1 MGILSYTE
9 LATVAAS
16 RKFGEAPTFQRKFVV
31 EVDDPTTQQTTI
43 ANAPG
48 VSFLSPHPEASY
60 CRAMNVAVANYNGS
74 RWHYEV
80 TWDYELPKQQNVD
93 PNPLARA
100 DIWKW
105 STGGLQVP
113 ALYYYDTDDTF
124 AALVNSAGD
133 FFEGAT
139 TDISTLQ
146 ASISGN
152 RPTFDYGLATT
163 VTNSVNSSPYLGGAA
178 YTWKCSGIAA
188 NPAVE
193 VVNEVE
199 IRYWQVEVT
208 LEYRPDG
215 WPLQLPNIGYNYID
229 PFATGADKKTRCW
242 VIDKQSKEQVPAS
255 NPQALAD
262 NGDMKQVGSVETG
275 LPDILVRRV
284 HKAVNFQQYFGTP
297 TQQ

>member
-1 MGILSYTE
+1 MGIVSTTE
-9 LATVAAS
+9 LATVSAS

-31 EVDDPTTQQTTI
+31 EVDDPTTQQTLI

-48 VSFLSPHPEASY
+48 VAFLSPHPEASY
-60 CRAMNVAVANYNGS
+60 CRAMNVSVSNYNGS
-74 RWHYEV
+74 RWHFEV

-113 ALYYYDTDDTF
+113 ALYYYEGET
-124 AALVNSAGD
+124 LEPLQNSAQD
-133 FFEGAT
+133 FFEGVQ

-146 ASISGN
+146 ASITGN
-152 RPTFDYGLATT
+152 RATFDYGLATT
-163 VTNSVNSSPYLGGAA
+163 VTNAINSSSYLGAPE

-188 NPAVE
+188 TPAVE
-193 VVNEVE
+193 VVNESE

-215 WPLQLPNIGYNYID
+215 WELQLPNIGWNYLEGSTKERVYVID
-229 PFATGADKKTRCW
+229 SQSKERVPSSNPQPLNTDGTLATGAPT
-242 VIDKQSKEQVPAS
+242 
-255 NPQALAD
+255 
-262 NGDMKQVGSVETG
+262 
-275 LPDILVRRV
+275 ILKRRV

>member
-1 MGILSYTE
+1 MGIVNVTE
-9 LATVAAS
+9 LAQVSAS
-16 RKFGEAPTFQRKFVV
+16 RKFGEPPVFQRQFVV
-31 EVDDPTTQQTTI
+31 EVDSPTTTQSAI
-43 ANAPG
+43 LVASGIP
-48 VSFLSPHPEASY
+48 FLQPHPEASY
-60 CRAMNVAVANYNGS
+60 CKALNASVTNYNSS
-74 RWHYEV
+74 RWHYLV

-113 ALYYYDTDDTF
+113 SLYYYEGET
-124 AALVNSAGD
+124 LEPLQNSAND
-133 FFEGAT
+133 FFEGVT

-152 RPTFDYGLATT
+152 RATFDYGLATT
-163 VTNSVNSSPYLGGAA
+163 VTNAINLASYLGAPQ

-188 NPAVE
+188 TPAVE
-193 VVNEVE
+193 VVNESEV
-199 IRYWQVEVT
+199 RYWQVEVT

-215 WPLQLPNIGYNYID
+215 WPLQLPNIGWNYLDGSTKKRAYVID
-229 PFATGADKKTRCW
+229 TDSGDKVPSSNPQPLNTDGTLATGAPT
-242 VIDKQSKEQVPAS
+242 
-255 NPQALAD
+255 
-262 NGDMKQVGSVETG
+262 
-275 LPDILVRRV
+275 ILVRRV

>member
-1 MGILSYTE
+1 
-9 LATVAAS
+9 
-16 RKFGEAPTFQRKFVV
+16 
-31 EVDDPTTQQTTI
+31 
-43 ANAPG
+43 
-48 VSFLSPHPEASY
+48 
-60 CRAMNVAVANYNGS
+60 
-74 RWHYEV
+74 V
-80 TWDYELPKQQNVD
+80 TWDYELPKQANVD

-113 ALYYYDTDDTF
+113 SLYYYETGDVLTP
-124 AALVNSAGD
+124 LQNSAQD
-133 FFEGAT
+133 FFEGVT

-152 RPTFDYGLATT
+152 RATFDYGLATT
-163 VTNSVNSSPYLGGAA
+163 VTNSVNLSAYLGGAA

-215 WPLQLPNIGYNYID
+215 WPLQLPNVGWNFLSSGTKRRVTVDYD
-229 PFATGADKKTRCW
+229 PGSGQPIEK
-242 VIDKQSKEQVPAS
+242 VPAS
-255 NPQALAD
+255 NPQPLTSDGAL
-262 NGDMKQVGSVETG
+262 STG
-275 LPDILVRRV
+275 APTVLVRRV

>member
-1 MGILSYTE
+1 MSVLSVTE
-9 LATVAAS
+9 LPTVSAS
-16 RKFGEAPTFQRKFVV
+16 RKFGEPPVFQRKWVV
-31 EVDDPTTQQTTI
+31 EVDAPTTPQTTI
-43 ANAPG
+43 VNSVG
-48 VSFLSPHPEASY
+48 VVYTQPHPEAAY
-60 CRAMNVAVANYNGS
+60 CLAMNVSVGNYNGS

-80 TWDYELPKQQNVD
+80 TWDYEVPKLSSSQLS

-100 DIWKW
+100 DVWKW

-113 ALYYYDTDDTF
+113 ALYYYDTGDV
-124 AALVNSAGD
+124 LKVLQNSAND

-152 RPTFDYGLATT
+152 RATFDYGLATT
-163 VTNSVNSSPYLGGAA
+163 VTNAVNSATYLGGAA

-199 IRYWQVEVT
+199 VRYWQVEVT

-215 WPLQLPNIGYNYID
+215 WPLQLPNVGWNYLDGSTKKRCYVID
-229 PFATGADKKTRCW
+229 PDTSDK
-242 VIDKQSKEQVPAS
+242 VPAS
-255 NPQALAD
+255 NPQPLTTSGAIT
-262 NGDMKQVGSVETG
+262 TG
-275 LPDILVRRV
+275 APTVLVRRV

>member
-1 MGILSYTE
+1 MGIVSVTE
-9 LATVAAS
+9 LAQVAAS
-16 RKFGEAPTFQRKFVV
+16 RRFGEAPVFQRQFVV
-31 EVDDPTTQQTTI
+31 EVDTPATSQSAI
-43 ANAPG
+43 LVASNVP
-48 VSFLSPHPEASY
+48 FLAPHPEASY
-60 CRAMNVAVANYNGS
+60 CKALNASVSNYNGS
-74 RWHYEV
+74 RWHYLV

-113 ALYYYDTDDTF
+113 SLYYYEGET
-124 AALVNSAGD
+124 LEPLQNSAND
-133 FFEGAT
+133 FFEGVT

-152 RPTFDYGLATT
+152 RATFDYGLATT
-163 VTNSVNSSPYLGGAA
+163 VTNAINSSPYLGAPP

-193 VVNEVE
+193 VVNEAE

-215 WPLQLPNIGYNYID
+215 WELQLPNIGWNYLDGSTKKRVTVDYD
-229 PFATGADKKTRCW
+229 PGGGQPIEKVPSSNPQPLNTDGTLATGAPT
-242 VIDKQSKEQVPAS
+242 
-255 NPQALAD
+255 
-262 NGDMKQVGSVETG
+262 
-275 LPDILVRRV
+275 ILKRRV

>member
-1 MGILSYTE
+1 MGVVSYTE
-9 LATVAAS
+9 LATVSAS

-31 EVDDPTTQQTTI
+31 EVDDPATSQTAI

-48 VSFLSPHPEASY
+48 ISFLAAHPEASY
-60 CRAMNVAVANYNGS
+60 CKAMNVGVANYNGS

-113 ALYYYDTDDTF
+113 SLYYYDEDEF
-124 AALVNSAGD
+124 SQPLQNSAND
-133 FFEGAT
+133 FFEGVT

-152 RPTFDYGLATT
+152 RQTFDYGLATT
-163 VTNSVNSSPYLGGAA
+163 VTNSVNSSSYLGADP

-188 NPAVE
+188 TPAVE

-215 WPLQLPNIGYNYID
+215 WPLQLPNVGWNYLD
-229 PFATGADKKTRCW
+229 GSTKKRCY
-242 VIDKQSKEQVPAS
+242 VIDTDSGDKVPSS
-255 NPQALAD
+255 NPQPLTPEGEISTDAP
-262 NGDMKQVGSVETG
+262 T
-275 LPDILVRRV
+275 ILVRRV

>member
-1 MGILSYTE
+1 MGIVSYTE

-16 RKFGEAPTFQRKFVV
+16 RKFGEPPVFQRKFVV
-31 EVDDPTTQQTTI
+31 EVDDPTTKQTDI
-43 ANAPG
+43 ANYPG
-48 VSFLSPHPEASY
+48 VVFLQAHPEASY
-60 CRAMNVAVANYNGS
+60 CKAMNVAVANYNGS

-80 TWDYELPKQQNVD
+80 TWDYELPKQANVD

-113 ALYYYDTDDTF
+113 ALYYYEGDTLTP
-124 AALVNSAGD
+124 LQNSAQD
-133 FFEGAT
+133 FFEGVQ

-152 RPTFDYGLATT
+152 RATFDYGLATT
-163 VTNSVNSSPYLGGAA
+163 VTNAVNSSSYLGGAA

-215 WPLQLPNIGYNYID
+215 WPLQLPNIGWNYLSSGTKKRVTVAYD
-229 PFATGADKKTRCW
+229 PGSGQP
-242 VIDKQSKEQVPAS
+242 IEQVPAS
-255 NPQALAD
+255 NPQPLTSAGAL
-262 NGDMKQVGSVETG
+262 STG
-275 LPDILVRRV
+275 APTVLVRRV

>member
-1 MGILSYTE
+1 MAATSFTE

-16 RKFGEAPTFQRKFVV
+16 RKFGEPPVFQRKFVV
-31 EVDDPTTQQTTI
+31 EVDDPTTKQTDI
-43 ANAPG
+43 ANYPG
-48 VSFLSPHPEASY
+48 VVFLQAHPEASY
-60 CRAMNVAVANYNGS
+60 CKAMNVSVANYNGS

-80 TWDYELPKQQNVD
+80 TWDYELPKQANVD

-113 ALYYYDTDDTF
+113 ALYYYENDTL
-124 AALVNSAGD
+124 APLQNSAND

-152 RPTFDYGLATT
+152 RATFDYGLATT
-163 VTNSVNSSPYLGGAA
+163 VTNSVNSSAYLGGAA

-215 WPLQLPNIGYNYID
+215 WPLQLPNVGWNYLS
-229 PFATGADKKTRCW
+229 GGSKTR
-242 VIDKQSKEQVPAS
+242 VTVDYNPGSGQPIEKVPAS
-255 NPQALAD
+255 NPQPLTSS
-262 NGDMKQVGSVETG
+262 GGLSTG
-275 LPDILVRRV
+275 APTILVRRV
-284 HKAVNFQQYFGTP
+284 HKAVDFRSYFGTP
-297 TQQ
+297 TQN

>member
-1 MGILSYTE
+1 MSVV
-9 LATVAAS
+9 TVIESAMVSAS
-16 RKFGEAPTFQRKFVV
+16 RKFGDPPVFQRKFVV
-31 EVDDPTTQQTTI
+31 EVNDPGTSQTDI
-43 ANAPG
+43 VNAVP
-48 VSFLSPHPEASY
+48 VSFLDPHPEAYY
-60 CRAMNVAVANYNGS
+60 CLAFNQSVSNYSSS

-80 TWDYELPKQQNVD
+80 TWDYELPKQQNLD

-113 ALYYYDTDDTF
+113 SLYYYEGETL
-124 AALVNSAGD
+124 APLQNSALD
-133 FFEGAT
+133 FFEGVT

-152 RPTFDYGLATT
+152 RATFDYGLATT
-163 VTNSVNSSPYLGGAA
+163 VTNSINSSPYLGAPQ

-199 IRYWQVEVT
+199 VRYWQVEVT

-215 WPLQLPNIGYNYID
+215 WELQLPNIGWNYLDNGTKTRAYVID
-229 PFATGADKKTRCW
+229 PDT
-242 VIDKQSKEQVPAS
+242 KEKVASS
-255 NPQALAD
+255 NPQPLNADGTLAI
-262 NGDMKQVGSVETG
+262 GAPT
-275 LPDILVRRV
+275 ILKRRV
-284 HKAVNFQQYFGTP
+284 HKAVNFAQYFGTP

>member
-31 EVDDPTTQQTTI
+31 EVDDPTTQQSLIT
-43 ANAPG
+43 NAPG
-48 VSFLSPHPEASY
+48 VYFLSAHPEASY
-60 CRAMNVAVANYNGS
+60 CRAMNVSVSNYNGS

-80 TWDYELPKQQNVD
+80 TWDYELPKQANVD

-113 ALYYYDTDDTF
+113 SLYYYEGET
-124 AALVNSAGD
+124 LEPLQNSAND
-133 FFEGAT
+133 FFEGVT

-152 RPTFDYGLATT
+152 RATFDYGLATT
-163 VTNSVNSSPYLGGAA
+163 VTNAINSAPYLGANP

-188 NPAVE
+188 TPAVE

-199 IRYWQVEVT
+199 VRYWQVEVT

-215 WPLQLPNIGYNYID
+215 WPLQLPNVGWNYID
-229 PFATGADKKTRCW
+229 GSTKKRAYVIDTDSGDKVPSSNPQPLNSDGTLATGAPT
-242 VIDKQSKEQVPAS
+242 
-255 NPQALAD
+255 
-262 NGDMKQVGSVETG
+262 
-275 LPDILVRRV
+275 ILVRRV

>member
-1 MGILSYTE
+1 MGIVSVTE
-9 LATVAAS
+9 LAQVSAS
-16 RKFGEAPTFQRKFVV
+16 RKFGEAPVFQRQFVV
-31 EVDDPTTQQTTI
+31 EVDTPTTTQSAI
-43 ANAPG
+43 LVASGIP
-48 VSFLSPHPEASY
+48 FLAPHPEATY
-60 CRAMNVAVANYNGS
+60 CKALNASVSNYNGS
-74 RWHYEV
+74 RWHYLV

-100 DIWKW
+100 DLWKW

-113 ALYYYDTDDTF
+113 SLYYYETGDVLTP
-124 AALVNSAGD
+124 LQNSAQD
-133 FFEGAT
+133 FFEGVQ

-152 RPTFDYGLATT
+152 RATFDYGLATT
-163 VTNSVNSSPYLGGAA
+163 VTNAINSAPYLGAPR

-188 NPAVE
+188 TPAVE
-193 VVNEVE
+193 VVNESE

-215 WPLQLPNIGYNYID
+215 WPLQLPNIGWNYLNPLGVKQRAYVID
-229 PFATGADKKTRCW
+229 SQSDERVPSSNPQPLNADGTLATGAPT
-242 VIDKQSKEQVPAS
+242 
-255 NPQALAD
+255 
-262 NGDMKQVGSVETG
+262 
-275 LPDILVRRV
+275 ILERRV

>member
-1 MGILSYTE
+1 MGIVSVTE
-9 LATVAAS
+9 LAQVSAS
-16 RKFGEAPTFQRKFVV
+16 RKFGEPPVFQRQFVV
-31 EVDDPTTQQTTI
+31 EVDSPATSQSAI
-43 ANAPG
+43 LVASNVP
-48 VSFLSPHPEASY
+48 FLAPHPEASY
-60 CRAMNVAVANYNGS
+60 CKALNASVSNYNGS
-74 RWHYEV
+74 RWHYLV
-80 TWDYELPKQQNVD
+80 TWDYELPKQANVD
-93 PNPLARA
+93 PNPLART

-113 ALYYYDTDDTF
+113 TLYYYDTGDV
-124 AALVNSAGD
+124 LKPLQNSAND

-163 VTNSVNSSPYLGGAA
+163 VTNAVNSSPYLGGAA

-193 VVNEVE
+193 VVNEAE
-199 IRYWQVEVT
+199 IRFWQVEVT

-215 WPLQLPNIGYNYID
+215 WPLQLPNVGWNFLD
-229 PFATGADKKTRCW
+229 PANSNKKTAVW
-242 VIDKQSKEQVPAS
+242 VVDSTSTEPAPNNRTRPS
-255 NPQALAD
+255 NPQPLTSD
-262 NGDMKQVGSVETG
+262 GDLSTG
-275 LPDILVRRV
+275 APTILVRRT
-284 HKAVNFQQYFGTP
+284 HKAINFQQYFGTP

>member
-1 MGILSYTE
+1 MGIVNVTE
-9 LATVAAS
+9 LAQVSAS
-16 RKFGEAPTFQRKFVV
+16 RKFGEAPVFQRQFVV
-31 EVDDPTTQQTTI
+31 EVDSPTTTQSAI
-43 ANAPG
+43 LVASNVP
-48 VSFLSPHPEASY
+48 FLAPHPEASY
-60 CRAMNVAVANYNGS
+60 CKALNASVSNYNGS
-74 RWHYEV
+74 RWHYLV
-80 TWDYELPKQQNVD
+80 TWDYELPKQANVD

-113 ALYYYDTDDTF
+113 SLYYYEGDT
-124 AALVNSAGD
+124 LEPLQNSAND
-133 FFEGAT
+133 FFEGVT

-152 RPTFDYGLATT
+152 RATFDYGLATT
-163 VTNSVNSSPYLGGAA
+163 VTNAINSSPYLGAPP

-188 NPAVE
+188 TPAVE
-193 VVNEVE
+193 VVNEAE

-215 WPLQLPNIGYNYID
+215 WELQLPNIGWNYLDGSTKKRVTVDYD
-229 PFATGADKKTRCW
+229 PGGGQPIEKVPSSNPQPLNTDGTLATGAPT
-242 VIDKQSKEQVPAS
+242 
-255 NPQALAD
+255 
-262 NGDMKQVGSVETG
+262 
-275 LPDILVRRV
+275 ILKRRV

>member
-1 MGILSYTE
+1 MAAISFTE

-16 RKFGEAPTFQRKFVV
+16 RKFGEPPVFQRKFVV
-31 EVDDPTTQQTTI
+31 EVDDPTTKQTDI
-43 ANAPG
+43 ANYPG
-48 VSFLSPHPEASY
+48 VVFLQVHPEASY
-60 CRAMNVAVANYNGS
+60 CKAMNVSVANYNGS

-80 TWDYELPKQQNVD
+80 TWDYELPKQANVD

-113 ALYYYDTDDTF
+113 SLYYYEGETL
-124 AALVNSAGD
+124 APLQNSAND
-133 FFEGAT
+133 FFEGVT

-152 RPTFDYGLATT
+152 RATFDYGLATT
-163 VTNSVNSSPYLGGAA
+163 VTNSINSSSYLGAPQ

-193 VVNEVE
+193 VVNELEV
-199 IRYWQVEVT
+199 RYWQVEVT

-215 WPLQLPNIGYNYID
+215 WPLQLPNIGWNYLNALGIKER
-229 PFATGADKKTRCW
+229 AY
-242 VIDKQSKEQVPAS
+242 VIDSQTNERVPSS
-255 NPQALAD
+255 NPQPLNT
-262 NGDMKQVGSVETG
+262 NGTRAAGVPT
-275 LPDILVRRV
+275 ILVRRV
-284 HKAVNFQQYFGTP
+284 HKAVNFAQYFGTP

>member
-1 MGILSYTE
+1 MAILSYTE

-31 EVDDPTTQQTTI
+31 EVDDPTTKQTDI
-43 ANAPG
+43 ANYPG
-48 VSFLSPHPEASY
+48 VVFLQAHPEASY
-60 CRAMNVAVANYNGS
+60 CKAMNVSVANYNGS

-113 ALYYYDTDDTF
+113 ALYYYEGDTL
-124 AALVNSAGD
+124 APLQNSAND

-152 RPTFDYGLATT
+152 RATFDYGLATT
-163 VTNSVNSSPYLGGAA
+163 VTNAVNSSSYLGGAA

-215 WPLQLPNIGYNYID
+215 WPLQLPNIGWNYLDGGTKRRVTVDYD
-229 PFATGADKKTRCW
+229 PGSGQPIEK
-242 VIDKQSKEQVPAS
+242 VPAS
-255 NPQALAD
+255 NPQPLTSAGAL
-262 NGDMKQVGSVETG
+262 STG
-275 LPDILVRRV
+275 APTVLVRRV

>member
-1 MGILSYTE
+1 MGIVNVTE
-9 LATVAAS
+9 LAQVSAS
-16 RKFGEAPTFQRKFVV
+16 RKFGEAPVFQRQFVV
-31 EVDDPTTQQTTI
+31 EVDSPATSQSAI
-43 ANAPG
+43 LVASNVP
-48 VSFLSPHPEASY
+48 FLAPHPEASY
-60 CRAMNVAVANYNGS
+60 CKALNASVSNYNGS
-74 RWHYEV
+74 RWHYLV
-80 TWDYELPKQQNVD
+80 TWDYELPKQANVD

-113 ALYYYDTDDTF
+113 SLYYYEGDT
-124 AALVNSAGD
+124 LEPLQNSAND
-133 FFEGAT
+133 FFEGVT

-152 RPTFDYGLATT
+152 RATFDYGLATT
-163 VTNSVNSSPYLGGAA
+163 VTNAINSSPYLGAPP

-188 NPAVE
+188 TPAVE
-193 VVNEVE
+193 VVNEAE

-215 WPLQLPNIGYNYID
+215 WELQLPNIGWNYLDGSTKKRVTVDYD
-229 PFATGADKKTRCW
+229 PGGGQPIEKVPSSNPQPLNTDGTLATGAPT
-242 VIDKQSKEQVPAS
+242 
-255 NPQALAD
+255 
-262 NGDMKQVGSVETG
+262 
-275 LPDILVRRV
+275 ILKRRV

>member
-1 MGILSYTE
+1 MAAISFTE

-31 EVDDPTTQQTTI
+31 EVDDPTTTQTDI
-43 ANAPG
+43 ANYPG
-48 VSFLSPHPEASY
+48 VVFLQAHPEASY
-60 CRAMNVAVANYNGS
+60 CKAMNVAVANYNGS

-80 TWDYELPKQQNVD
+80 TWDYELPKQANVD

-113 ALYYYDTDDTF
+113 ALYYYEGDTL
-124 AALVNSAGD
+124 APLQNSAND

-152 RPTFDYGLATT
+152 RATFDYGLATT

-215 WPLQLPNIGYNYID
+215 WPLQLPNVGWNYLSSG
-229 PFATGADKKTRCW
+229 TKKRCY
-242 VIDKQSKEQVPAS
+242 VIDTDSGDKVPSS
-255 NPQALAD
+255 NPQPLT
-262 NGDMKQVGSVETG
+262 TG
-275 LPDILVRRV
+275 GAISTGAPTILVRRV
-284 HKAVNFQQYFGTP
+284 HKAVDFRSYFGTP
-297 TQQ
+297 TQN

>member
-1 MGILSYTE
+1 MGIVNVTE
-9 LATVAAS
+9 LAQVSAS
-16 RKFGEAPTFQRKFVV
+16 RKFGEAPVFQRQFVV
-31 EVDDPTTQQTTI
+31 EVDTPGTTQSAI
-43 ANAPG
+43 LVASGIP
-48 VSFLSPHPEASY
+48 FLAPHPEATY
-60 CRAMNVAVANYNGS
+60 CKALNASVSNYNGS
-74 RWHYEV
+74 RWHYLV

-113 ALYYYDTDDTF
+113 SLYYYEGDTL
-124 AALVNSAGD
+124 APLQNSAND
-133 FFEGAT
+133 FFEGVT

-152 RPTFDYGLATT
+152 RATFDYGLATT
-163 VTNSVNSSPYLGGAA
+163 VTNAINSSAYLGAPA
-178 YTWKCSGIAA
+178 YRWKCSGIAA

-199 IRYWQVEVT
+199 VRYWQVEVT

-215 WPLQLPNIGYNYID
+215 WPLQLPNIGWNYLDGSTKKRVTVSYD
-229 PFATGADKKTRCW
+229 PGGGQPVEQVPSSNPQPLNTNGTLATGAPT
-242 VIDKQSKEQVPAS
+242 
-255 NPQALAD
+255 
-262 NGDMKQVGSVETG
+262 
-275 LPDILVRRV
+275 ILVRRV
-284 HKAVNFQQYFGTP
+284 HKAVNFAQYFGTP

>member
-1 MGILSYTE
+1 MSVINTYE
-9 LATVAAS
+9 LATVSAS
-16 RKFGEAPTFQRKFVV
+16 RKFGEAPTFQRKWVV
-31 EVDDPTTQQTTI
+31 EVNDPATPQTDI
-43 ANAPG
+43 VNSVG
-48 VSFLSPHPEASY
+48 VAFTYPHPEASY
-60 CRAMNVAVANYNGS
+60 CIAMNVAVSNYNGS

-113 ALYYYDTDDTF
+113 ALYYYDTGDT
-124 AALVNSAGD
+124 LKVLQNSAQD
-133 FFEGAT
+133 FFEGVTA
-139 TDISTLQ
+139 DISTLQ

-152 RPTFDYGLATT
+152 RQTFDYGLATM
-163 VTNSVNSSPYLGGAA
+163 VTNTVNAYSYLGGAP

-193 VVNEVE
+193 VVNEQE

-215 WPLQLPNIGYNYID
+215 WPLQLPNIGWNYLD
-229 PFATGADKKTRCW
+229 PTDGKTRVY
-242 VIDKQSKEQVPAS
+242 VIDSQTKERVPAS
-255 NPQALAD
+255 NPQPL
-262 NGDMKQVGSVETG
+262 NGTG
-275 LPDILVRRV
+275 NISTGAPTILVRRV
-284 HKAVNFQQYFGTP
+284 HKAINFQQYFGTP